1 MFGLS
6 NNDKLK
12 KELEEC
18 RESVSRIE
26 HAFKMLQL
34 EWTETYDKFRQLN
47 WRVAKRL
54 HTLEAAEQSSPQGEE
69 TAQGGG
75 EIASGFSPAQREA
88 MRAINA
94 RRAKRSTNGG
104 E

>member
-6 NNDKLK
+6 RYDKIK

-18 RESVSRIE
+18 RESVARIE

-69 TAQGGG
+69 TTTGGG
-75 EIASGFSPAQREA
+75 ESASAFSPAQQEA
-88 MRAINA
+88 MRAIAA
-94 RRAKRSTNGG
+94 RRAKRTNGG
-104 E
+104 GE

>member
-6 NNDKLK
+6 STEKIK

-54 HTLEAAEQSSPQGEE
+54 HTLEAAESVSPQGEE
-69 TAQGGG
+69 THAGGG
-75 EIASGFSPAQREA
+75 EQSSGLSPSQLEAQRKVL
-88 MRAINA
+88 A
-94 RRAKRSTNGG
+94 RRQRRTNGG
-104 E
+104 GE